1 MDVKRLLTVCFNF
14 GFSMK
19 TANRVAIIF
28 ILICL
33 FSACGPGSVKDEKS
47 IFVYNEAVGISS
59 LDPAFAKNLANI
71 WACNQLYNGLV
82 GLDDKLRVVP
92 AIAESWEISPDGRI
106 YTFHLR
112 DDVFFHDD
120 DAFKNGRGRKV
131 VAQDVLYSFRRLF
144 NPVIA
149 SPGAWVFN
157 NVGLIDE
164 TPAFNAPND
173 STFMIR
179 LKHSFPP
186 FLAILSMKYCSIIP
200 REAIDRYG
208 DDFRKH
214 PVGTG
219 PFRFR
224 MWKEGVKLVLRKN
237 PHYFEFDD
245 GQRLP
250 YLDGVAVTFLKDNQS
265 AFLEFVQGKLDFL
278 SGLHPSYKDELLT
291 RSGRLNPKYKDRFKL
306 QTQPYLNT
314 EYLGILID
322 SNIQIVRESPLS
334 LMKLRQAIN
343 YGFDRAKMIRYLRN
357 GIGTPGIYGI
367 IPEGLPSF
375 DTTASVGYNYRPDIS
390 RKLLREAGFPD
401 GEGLPDINLHT
412 TSEYLDLCKFIQ
424 HQLSEVGI
432 PIRIEVHP
440 GGALREM
447 KAQAKLNFF
456 RASWIAD
463 YPDAENYLS
472 LFYSKNFCPDG
483 PNYTHFSSTKVDSLY
498 EQSLKIMEDTSRIRL
513 YRKINEIV
521 MQEAPVVIL
530 YYDQVLRFSQKNIT
544 GLGSNPINLL
554 DLRRVKKIAG
564 EKQN

>member
-1 MDVKRLLTVCFNF
+1 
-14 GFSMK
+14 MK
-19 TANRVAIIF
+19 TANRATIIF
-28 ILICL
+28 ILIFL
-33 FSACGPGSVKDEKS
+33 FNACGPGSVKDEKS
-47 IFVYNEAVGISS
+47 VFVYNEAVGISS

-92 AIAESWEISPDGRI
+92 SIAESWEISPDGRI

-131 VAQDVLYSFRRLF
+131 VARDVLYSFRRLF
-144 NPVIA
+144 NPETA

-157 NVGLIDE
+157 NVGLIDGA
-164 TPAFNAPND
+164 PAFDAPND
-173 STFMIR
+173 STFIIR

-186 FLAILSMKYCSIIP
+186 FLGILSMKYCSIIP
-200 REAIDRYG
+200 REAIDSYG
-208 DDFRKH
+208 DDFRKN

-224 MWKEGVKLVLRKN
+224 MWKEGVKLILRKN
-237 PHYFEFDD
+237 PQYFEFDS

-291 RSGRLNPKYKDRFKL
+291 RRGRLNPKYKDRFKL

-322 SNIQIVRESPLS
+322 SNMQIVRESPLR
-334 LMKLRQAIN
+334 LRKIRKAIN
-343 YGFDRAKMIRYLRN
+343 YGFDRTKMIRYLRN

-375 DTTASVGYNYRPDIS
+375 DTTANVGYNYRPDIS

-401 GEGLPDINLHT
+401 GEGLPDISLHT

-483 PNYTHFSSTKVDSLY
+483 PNYTHFSSMEVDSLY
-498 EQSLKIMEDTSRIRL
+498 EQSLKIMDDTSRIRL
-513 YRKINEIV
+513 YRKINALV
-521 MQEAPVVIL
+521 MQEAPLVIL
-530 YYDQVLRFSQKNIT
+530 YYDQVLRFTQINIS

-554 DLRRVKKIAG
+554 DLRRVKKITE